1 MARRATPCRS
11 HHSPV
16 SSSLRMTIGVIS
28 AFMHFSQ
35 QEWFAYGPT
44 PEAGGVEVRS
54 ALSWLE
60 GEDRLIRG

>member
-1 MARRATPCRS
+1 
-11 HHSPV
+11 
-16 SSSLRMTIGVIS
+16 MTMGVIS
-28 AFMHFSQ
+28 AFMHFPQ
-35 QEWFAYGPT
+35 QEWFAYCPT